1 MSITPQRPA
10 RESEIPCCNSNR
22 FEPVK
27 IYISCLSSLFLIQTR
42 RCSSITFLIS
52 SSRAG
57 AFWISSI
64 ISGQPYVSRNSF
76 GFWMARLRSSK
87 SSSVTLRKAS
97 PNIWSM
103 VVDFPTCLG
112 PYNTMQ
118 GNDLLTSRIMDSL
131 LRSTYMLISP
141 FSIKNALRCHFH
153 RNAII
158 TYFSD
163 EINIAMS
170 FSSKIKMYPLFRIVQ
185 Q

>member
-1 MSITPQRPA
+1 LDFINNQRPA
-10 RESEIPCCNSNR
+10 VC
-22 FEPVK
+22 FQK
-27 IYISCLSSLFLIQTR
+27 Q
-42 RCSSITFLIS
+42 
-52 SSRAG
+52 
-57 AFWISSI
+57 FWILDGKI
-64 ISGQPYVSRNSF
+64 AV
-76 GFWMARLRSSK
+76 
-87 SSSVTLRKAS
+87 
-97 PNIWSM
+97 
-103 VVDFPTCLG
+103 LG